1 LLGGR
6 LQIVLI
12 AFFSVVAALTVGLNA
27 LVVSQVIRDYLET
40 AQDNRVA
47 RDMKLAEAF
56 YQLKQDE
63 ITAVGHRMVQ
73 DPRVIQSM
81 PAAFEGQAEAIQVV
95 TRKLAAR
102 SPCRPWAAPTSSS
115 YSTPLAIS

>member
-1 LLGGR
+1 MRRFISVLLGGR

-12 AFFSVVAALTVGLNA
+12 ALFSVVAALTVSLNA

-56 YQLKQDE
+56 YRVE
-63 ITAVGHRMVQ
+63 IWR
-73 DPRVIQSM
+73 
-81 PAAFEGQAEAIQVV
+81 
-95 TRKLAAR
+95 
-102 SPCRPWAAPTSSS
+102 
-115 YSTPLAIS
+115 